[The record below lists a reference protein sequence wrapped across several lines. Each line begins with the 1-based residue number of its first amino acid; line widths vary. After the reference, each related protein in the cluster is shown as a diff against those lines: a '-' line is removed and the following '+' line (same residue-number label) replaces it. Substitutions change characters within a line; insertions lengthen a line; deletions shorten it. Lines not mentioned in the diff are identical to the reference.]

1 MLYKMKENL
10 GLKAKSSKLRAYC
23 GFSLL
28 EVLLTIAVLSI
39 LMSVSFGLYS
49 NFSQGIEL
57 ESAAKTIISDLKNA
71 RAKSMAGEDGLKWG
85 VHFVNNVGSNY
96 YEFFETPTNYLS
108 PSSTIRETT
117 YLPGIIVFSV
127 PPTASSTDIIFNK
140 IYGTVSASTT
150 ITISS
155 QGIPRIINIT
165 PLGNIY

>member
-1 MLYKMKENL
+1 MYLKSFKE
-10 GLKAKSSKLRAYC
+10 SKNQS

-71 RAKSMAGEDGLKWG
+71 RAKSMAGEDGFKWG
-85 VHFVNNVGSNY
+85 IHFVNATSSY
-96 YEFFETPTNYLS
+96 YEFFETPTDYFS
-108 PSSTIRETT
+108 SSSTIRETT
-117 YLPGIIVFSV
+117 YLPGIIIFSV
-127 PPTASSTDIIFNK
+127 PPSASSTDIIFDR
-140 IYGTVSASTT
+140 ILGTVATSTS

-155 QGIPRIINIT
+155 QGTPRVINVS